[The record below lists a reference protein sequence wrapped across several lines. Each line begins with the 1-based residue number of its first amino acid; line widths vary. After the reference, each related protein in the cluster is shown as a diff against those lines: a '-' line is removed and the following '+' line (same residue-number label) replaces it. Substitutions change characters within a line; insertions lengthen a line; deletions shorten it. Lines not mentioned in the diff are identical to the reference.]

1 MRIAVLGLGRMG
13 APMARNLIELGHHV
27 TLFNRTRVKAL
38 ELASTGA
45 HVASTVGEA
54 VKEAQVALTMVSN
67 DAAEEEITFG
77 PDGLLAHLPA
87 GAIHLCMSTIGVA
100 CSRKLAAAHGE
111 KGQGYVAAPVFGRP
125 GAAASRHL
133 WILAA
138 GPDSQVTRCLTLF
151 DALGR
156 GLTRVGEVPEL
167 AHALKLGGSML
178 TVAMVEGLSEVL
190 AFGEKAGLAPAEY
203 LRLLN
208 TAIFKSPLLDAYGGL
223 MVRHTYEPADLSLE
237 KAAEDIRRVLEA
249 SEGPAPALPLAEL
262 LQARLA
268 SAAGRGLGG
277 LDLSAL
283 SKATRID
290 VGLESAPVGGLEA
303 ILPGAIQG
311 NETQKSVEAPAPMK
325 APPLPEKVVVPE
337 KAPPLL
343 EREIVPVKALLSA
356 MENLSGEAP
365 APEKAP
371 AAAREPELP
380 PAPKVPEPPLQVDPR
395 YTFPAV
401 EGDQHLTLDLKRT
414 SHFEVIGD
422 QVWAW
427 SQGRRFGTSWGSLAE
442 VELAFRHTLFLR
454 IQRNLLLLPETVQMI
469 KPLFGGRS
477 RVTVPGEIQLEVGR
491 AATKRLK
498 DILGL

>member
-1 MRIAVLGLGRMG
+1 
-13 APMARNLIELGHHV
+13 MARNLIELGHNV

-38 ELASTGA
+38 ELASAGA
-45 HVASTVGEA
+45 QVASTVAEA
-54 VKEAQVALTMVSN
+54 VKEAQVALTMLSD
-67 DAAEEEITFG
+67 DAAEEELTFG

-100 CSRKLAAAHGE
+100 CSRKLASAHGE

-133 WILAA
+133 WIIAA
-138 GPDSQVTRCLTLF
+138 GPDAQVNRGRTIF

-178 TVAMVEGLSEVL
+178 TVTMVEGLSEVL
-190 AFGEKAGLAPAEY
+190 AFGEKAGLASAEY

-223 MVRHTYEPADLSLE
+223 MIRHTYEPADLSLE
-237 KAAEDIRRVLEA
+237 MAAEDMQRVLEA
-249 SEGPAPALPLAEL
+249 SNGTAAAMPMAAL
-262 LQARLA
+262 LQGRLQTA
-268 SAAGRGLGG
+268 LERSLGG

-283 SKATRID
+283 SRASRID
-290 VGLESAPVGGLEA
+290 AGLEKAPEGA
-303 ILPGAIQG
+303 PGTVSPKAAQG
-311 NETQKSVEAPAPMK
+311 NGVQEPAVIAAPMK
-325 APPLPEKVVVPE
+325 APPLPVKAAVPE
-337 KAPPLL
+337 RTPAPP
-343 EREIVPVKALLSA
+343 EREIVPVAVILSA
-356 MENLSGEAP
+356 MENPSGQVP
-365 APEKAP
+365 G
-371 AAAREPELP
+371 
-380 PAPKVPEPPLQVDPR
+380 APKDAPKPAMPPLQPDSR
-395 YTFPAV
+395 YSFPAV

-414 SHFEVIGD
+414 SHFEAIGG

-427 SQGRRFGTSWGSLAE
+427 SQGKRFGTSWGSLAE
-442 VELAFRHTLFLR
+442 VELAFRHTFFLR
-454 IQRNLLLLPETVQMI
+454 IQRNLLLQPETVQSI

-477 RVTVPGEIQLEVGR
+477 RVTVPGEVQLELGR
-491 AATKRLK
+491 DATTRLK